1 MIKNTSLCYTT
12 PFSAFRLQKPN
23 NWTNLSACARM
34 RARHTYKKN
43 RTPNGV
49 RFSYVYL
56 FVNSL
61 DYSAAAS
68 VAGAS
73 TGASALGAAFLPARR
88 VVFLAAALG
97 ALSMFSL

>member
-12 PFSAFRLQKPN
+12 LFSAFRLQKPN
-23 NWTNLSACARM
+23 NWTNLSVRAHARE
-34 RARHTYKKN
+34 TYTQKKSHL
-43 RTPNGV
+43 NGV

-73 TGASALGAAFLPARR
+73 TAASALGAAFLPARR

>member
-1 MIKNTSLCYTT
+1 MHTAIYVLDYFSFRPQRYNKKYTCASQANS
-12 PFSAFRLQKPN
+12 FLNLQ
-23 NWTNLSACARM
+23 
-34 RARHTYKKN
+34 KKN
-43 RTPNGV
+43 RTPMECDFLCLL
-49 RFSYVYL
+49 R
-56 FVNSL
+56 VNSA

-73 TGASALGAAFLPARR
+73 TAASALGAAFLPARR